1 MSEKELKELV
11 KSYGE
16 TLNALNELGISAIEG
31 IERKGDKVFISIENK
46 TDKMLNTVRNFALLF
61 LAIFGTC
68 IGYLFLELE
77 EKAEKKDV
85 IYKYE
90 GIFIHN
96 EEAMYLKT
104 VIDKAA
110 DGKKVSQEDYE
121 KKMVQI
127 RREFLGEMTRGIN
140 KPISK

>member
-11 KSYGE
+11 ASYGE

-31 IERKGDKVFISIENK
+31 IEKKGNKVFISIEDK
-46 TDKMLNTVRNFALLF
+46 TDKMFNSVRNFALLF

-68 IGYLFLELE
+68 IGYLFLKLE
-77 EKAEKKDV
+77 DKAEKKDV

-96 EEAMYLKT
+96 EEAMYLKA

-110 DGKKVSQEDYE
+110 DGKKVSQEEYE
-121 KKMVQI
+121 KKMVEI
-127 RREFLGEMTRGIN
+127 RREFLGEVARGIQ

>member
-31 IERKGDKVFISIENK
+31 IEKKGDKVFISIENK

-140 KPISK
+140 KSISK

>member
-31 IERKGDKVFISIENK
+31 IEKKGDKVFISIENK

-77 EKAEKKDV
+77 EKAKKRDV

-110 DGKKVSQEDYE
+110 DGKKVPQEEYE

-140 KPISK
+140 KSISK

>member
-11 KSYGE
+11 KLYTE
-16 TLNALNELGISAIEG
+16 TLSAFNELGISAIEG
-31 IERKGDKVFISIENK
+31 IEAKGNKVFISIENK

-68 IGYLFLELE
+68 IGYLFLELDD
-77 EKAEKKDV
+77 KAEKKDV

-96 EEAMYLKT
+96 EEAAYLKL

-110 DGKKVSQEDYE
+110 DGEKVKQEEYE
-121 KKMVQI
+121 TKMNQI
-127 RREFLGEMTRGIN
+127 RREFLGEITRGI
-140 KPISK
+140 KSIK